1 MPSLTQDRT
10 WPPGDIW
17 QQNEANPSLP
27 ALSQSPPHHTYSFLS
42 AWIHPPLSPR
52 YKHTT
57 GSPHHPQKQQA
68 INCLRITHLG
78 QAWPDPHRQ
87 QSKRATGS
95 TKGAPLGMM
104 RPSGSLM
111 SSVQR
116 RETRVTGGNW
126 RRLSLMHMVVK
137 GSWVRSSLGN
147 VEQWVTRGQAVT
159 PPLP

>member
-1 MPSLTQDRT
+1 MKPILLYLHSHRAHPIIPTLFFLLGSTHLY
-10 WPPGDIW
+10 
-17 QQNEANPSLP
+17 LP
-27 ALSQSPPHHTYSFLS
+27 DTHTHNRISSPPPEATD
-42 AWIHPPLSPR
+42 
-52 YKHTT
+52 YKLPT
-57 GSPHHPQKQQA
+57 
-68 INCLRITHLG
+68 RITHLG
-78 QAWPDPHRQ
+78 QAWPDPHGQ
-87 QSKRATGS
+87 QSKQATGS

-147 VEQWVTRGQAVT
+147 VEQWVTRGQAVM